1 VVYFEQMNLLIR
13 TLVFQLVFMGLASSS
28 FAATKSGSQVINQV
42 LFYESAQ
49 SWTMRDFQLFEK
61 MKPLVLQKPLL
72 SQFVESANEDFLLSR
87 LSAREAQLFEIA
99 ITPLKLSDSQRKSLS
114 TFTNS
119 EINQELA
126 QISSATALIDLK
138 EVQLK
143 QKLRFKTWFDLLKR
157 KYQVKVK
164 TADFP

>member
-1 VVYFEQMNLLIR
+1 
-13 TLVFQLVFMGLASSS
+13 
-28 FAATKSGSQVINQV
+28 
-42 LFYESAQ
+42 
-49 SWTMRDFQLFEK
+49 MRDFQLFEK